1 MSVFESGWV
10 ISAKPPF
17 LHSLDV
23 LIKVFANSL
32 ADLNQQT
39 LGRTEHV
46 NCFQTQLTESC
57 LVVCSGQTRHP
68 SVVSFSIK
76 KVQIPRIYSG
86 LMESGKDLK
95 FTFYSKIFLSLQQ
108 VHGEVD
114 VSVQACTNNC
124 LRCTKCE
131 VHDRARKY
139 VVRRTKK
146 RVPRF
151 LIFEAL
157 PLFLEQPLPLFGKIQ
172 LRSIPL

>member
-1 MSVFESGWV
+1 
-10 ISAKPPF
+10 
-17 LHSLDV
+17 
-23 LIKVFANSL
+23 
-32 ADLNQQT
+32 
-39 LGRTEHV
+39 
-46 NCFQTQLTESC
+46 
-57 LVVCSGQTRHP
+57 
-68 SVVSFSIK
+68 
-76 KVQIPRIYSG
+76 
-86 LMESGKDLK
+86 MESGKDLK
-95 FTFYSKIFLSLQQ
+95 FTFYPKIFLSLQQ

-139 VVRRTKK
+139 VVRCTKK